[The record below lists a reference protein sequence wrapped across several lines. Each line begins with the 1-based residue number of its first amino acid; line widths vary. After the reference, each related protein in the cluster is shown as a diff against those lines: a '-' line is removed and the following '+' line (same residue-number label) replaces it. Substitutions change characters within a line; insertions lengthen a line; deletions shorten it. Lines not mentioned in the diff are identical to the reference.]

1 MGLPGKVVE
10 VRPDGVA
17 VVEYSGGLRSEADA
31 RTIGGVKPG
40 DVVIVHA
47 GIIIS
52 VIDEDEAKRQLEF
65 IEELASDLEAKAESL
80 LRELGVEEG
89 SPSNS

>member
-1 MGLPGKVVE
+1 MCLGLPGKVVE

-17 VVEYSGGLRSEADA
+17 IVEYSGGLRSEADA
-31 RTIGGVKPG
+31 RTVDNVKPG

-52 VIDEDEAKRQLEF
+52 VIDEEEAKRQLEF
-65 IEELASDLEAKAESL
+65 LEEFISDLERKAEQL
-80 LRELGVEEG
+80 L
-89 SPSNS
+89 P